1 MFWKLGNKEKDEKRI
16 FLLKETI
23 YTSHE
28 INNKENKNLN

>member
-1 MFWKLGNKEKDEKRI
+1 LEIRKIRKMMRKGI
-16 FLLKETI
+16 YLLKETI

>member
-1 MFWKLGNKEKDEKRI
+1 MLWKLENKKNDEKGI

-28 INNKENKNLN
+28 INNKEKNK